1 MRTGAQ
7 GVCFH
12 LYSRARSLGLAE
24 FQVPEL
30 QRSPLDELC
39 LQARPPLAQRGACP
53 HENGSV
59 DQRCCRL
66 FLRGAGLVACPVAS
80 L

>member
-1 MRTGAQ
+1 MTTEALLLASAVAGMQ

-12 LYSRARSLGLAE
+12 LYSRTRSAGLAD

-39 LQARPPLAQRGACP
+39 LQARQK
-53 HENGSV
+53 S
-59 DQRCCRL
+59 
-66 FLRGAGLVACPVAS
+66 
-80 L
+80 